1 MSKKIYIRRNVKIGF
16 EFGCATIVTFMIGY
30 WFHKYEIED
39 RDIGV
44 VDLVSNEELSTISFP
59 IASICFN
66 APIIEEKLMKIDPN
80 FSINSY
86 NKYLRGSFYNRSLET
101 IDYRSISLDLANH
114 FLYAQQLGRDQPSF
128 KNSTAIVEHKEVF
141 SGFYY
146 KDTFLK
152 CFSVGFKKGIGRNI
166 KRIRFLYDW
175 PRLYHDLQP
184 DKNAGYKAVKVYV
197 KIHYP
202 GQFFIGDDPVK
213 FEAYMKSKYYFVSIK
228 EMEILE
234 RRNSR
239 KKKCLNDVCAY
250 DSMVVDEYVAKKGCR
265 APYLRT
271 NVTVP
276 PCNSNKTMK
285 DGLFSYMKATSAT
298 IPKPCYRVS
307 ILKTKGEFK
316 NNLGFEKSK
325 VWYLTI
331 QYPPEVKLITQ
342 SKEVDIHTLIG
353 NIGGYLGLFLGIY
366 SNR

>member
-1 MSKKIYIRRNVKIGF
+1 MRRNVKLGF
-16 EFGCATIVTFMIGY
+16 KVGCATVVTFMIGY
-30 WFHKYEIED
+30 WFYKYEIED

-44 VDLVSNEELSTISFP
+44 VDLVPNEELSSVIFP

-66 APIIEEKLMKIDPN
+66 DPIIQEKLKKIDTN
-80 FSINSY
+80 FSGNSY
-86 NKYLRGSFYNRSLET
+86 MKYLQAKFYNQSYET

-114 FLYAQQLGRDQPSF
+114 FMYAQDLHRDQSSF
-128 KNSTAIVEHKEVF
+128 KNRTGAVEHKEVF

-152 CFSVGFKKGIGRNI
+152 CFSVGFQEGIGRNV
-166 KRIRFLYDW
+166 KRVKFNYDL
-175 PRLYHDLQP
+175 PRLYGDLQP
-184 DKNAGYKAVKVYV
+184 DENSRYKVVQVYV

-202 GQFFIGDDPVK
+202 GQFFLGDDPVK
-213 FEAYMKSKYYFVSIK
+213 FEVYMKSKYYFVTIK

-239 KKKCLNDVCAY
+239 KKKCLKDVHAY
-250 DSMVVDEYVAKKGCR
+250 DSMVVDEYVTKKGCR
-265 APYLRT
+265 VPYLRT
-271 NVTVP
+271 NMTVP
-276 PCNSNKTMK
+276 LCNSNKTMK

-298 IPKPCYRVS
+298 VPKPCNRVS
-307 ILKTKGEFK
+307 ILKTKGQYK

-331 QYPPEVKLITQ
+331 QYPQEVKLITQ

-353 NIGGYLGLFLGIY
+353 NIGGYLGLFLGMY
-366 SNR
+366 SDR